1 VTTPPEVIPSAAR
14 DLGGGKGRPRL
25 RQLLSLAVSLL
36 LLAAIY
42 WSLDLRGLG
51 RVFAQAH
58 PGLLV
63 LSIGAILPIKL
74 LQAWRL
80 KRLLPEPR
88 RLAYREAL
96 RLILL
101 ADVMNVV
108 LPSKTGDL
116 AKSWFMKGKGELSG
130 SLALSLV
137 VFEKA
142 CDVLA
147 LLAWCAVGLL
157 ALPERGRGFSLL
169 TAGVLAALVAG
180 LLLLVSRRFAGHALG
195 ALRMFSPRPL
205 RPRVERF
212 AEAWGEVLAHF
223 RTRRARAA
231 EVTALSLLLWLVQFQ
246 QVWLFIL
253 AVRAWT
259 PPLVNLAL
267 APLAILAGL
276 VPLTFAGL
284 GTRDAALIA
293 LYRPWLPPATAA
305 AVGLLTSTRYI
316 LPALAGLPLFRR
328 ALAEMPAPK
337 S

>member
-1 VTTPPEVIPSAAR
+1 VSARA
-14 DLGGGKGRPRL
+14 K
-25 RQLLSLAVSLL
+25 QLLSLAVSLL
-36 LLAAIY
+36 LLAALY

-58 PGLLV
+58 PGLLAVSV
-63 LSIGAILPIKL
+63 LAIFPIKL

-80 KRLLPEPR
+80 KRLVPRPALLPYPAAV
-88 RLAYREAL
+88 RL
-96 RLILL
+96 LL
-101 ADVMNVV
+101 MADVMNLV

-116 AKSWFMKGKGELSG
+116 AKSWFMKDRAELSG
-130 SLALSLV
+130 SLAFSLV

-157 ALPERGRGFSLL
+157 WLPEKSRPMQLL
-169 TAGVLAALVAG
+169 TWGVLAALAAG
-180 LLLLVSRRFAGHALG
+180 LAMLGSRGFARLLFGAAHAL
-195 ALRMFSPRPL
+195 LPRRL
-205 RPRVERF
+205 EERIARLAAAWDEVGGHFRARPRRL
-212 AEAWGEVLAHF
+212 AEIAL
-223 RTRRARAA
+223 
-231 EVTALSLLLWLVQFQ
+231 LSLLLWWVQFQ

-293 LYRPWLPPATAA
+293 LYHPWLAAPAAA
-305 AVGLLTSTRYI
+305 AVGLLTTTRYVV
-316 LPALAGLPLFRR
+316 PALFGLPLFRR
-328 ALAEMPAPK
+328 SLADVRSATEHEDA

>member
-1 VTTPPEVIPSAAR
+1 MSARA
-14 DLGGGKGRPRL
+14 K
-25 RQLLSLAVSLL
+25 QLLSLAVSLL
-36 LLAAIY
+36 LLAALY

-51 RVFAQAH
+51 RVFARAH

-63 LSIGAILPIKL
+63 VSVLAILPIKL

-80 KRLLPEPR
+80 KRLVPDPR

-96 RLILL
+96 RLIFL
-101 ADVMNVV
+101 ADVMNLV

-116 AKSWFMKGKGELSG
+116 AKSWFMKGEAELSG
-130 SLALSLV
+130 SLAFSLV

-157 ALPERGRGFSLL
+157 WLPEKSQPMQLL
-169 TAGVLAALVAG
+169 TWGVLGAFAAG
-180 LLLLVSRRFAGHALG
+180 LLALGSRGFAHLLFSAAHALI
-195 ALRMFSPRPL
+195 PQ
-205 RPRVERF
+205 RF
-212 AEAWGEVLAHF
+212 EDRAARLAAAWQEVREHF
-223 RTRRARAA
+223 RTQPRRAA
-231 EVTALSLLLWLVQFQ
+231 EIAALSLLLWWVQFQ

-293 LYRPWLPPATAA
+293 LYRPWLAAPAAA
-305 AVGLLTSTRYI
+305 AVGLLTTTRYVV
-316 LPALAGLPLFRR
+316 PALLGLPLFRR
-328 ALAEMPAPK
+328 SLAGVRSAAEQEDA